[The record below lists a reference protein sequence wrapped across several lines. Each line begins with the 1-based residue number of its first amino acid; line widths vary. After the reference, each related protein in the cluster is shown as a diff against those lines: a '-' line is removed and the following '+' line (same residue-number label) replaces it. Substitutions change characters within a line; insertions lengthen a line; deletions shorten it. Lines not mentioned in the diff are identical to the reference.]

1 MMSYMHWLVCKM
13 NLPFHYY
20 LLTVLVFHLYGFFFP
35 ANRGKNSLRK
45 SNIKMGTVNNYW
57 SLYLDSWGH
66 ISAFFIMFIAGKW
79 KGKKKKENILD
90 GNKSGL
96 AMART
101 FFRSSSAKK
110 HSCAEMFT
118 LSVMLKQLV
127 YHPNQY
133 SKPPRFLSSL
143 LVQ

>member
-1 MMSYMHWLVCKM
+1 MTPEVTFLH
-13 NLPFHYY
+13 F
-20 LLTVLVFHLYGFFFP
+20 LLCSLQG
-35 ANRGKNSLRK
+35 NGKE
-45 SNIKMGTVNNYW
+45 
-57 SLYLDSWGH
+57 
-66 ISAFFIMFIAGKW
+66 
-79 KGKKKKENILD
+79 KKKENILD